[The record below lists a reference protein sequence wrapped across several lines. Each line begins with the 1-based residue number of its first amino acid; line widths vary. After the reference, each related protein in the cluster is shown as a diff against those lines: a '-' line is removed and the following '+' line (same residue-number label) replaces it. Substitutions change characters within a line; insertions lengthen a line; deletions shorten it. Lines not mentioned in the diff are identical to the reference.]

1 MKQFGLY
8 DGNGKLMFHVSLY
21 PNGLYELTGVERTFY
36 SGKHWKLTEDEL
48 NTFIQNDKLTKEYQT
63 CIFEYI

>member
-8 DGNGKLMFHVSLY
+8 DGNGLLMFHVTIC
-21 PNGLYELTGVERTFY
+21 PNGLYELTSVERTCY
-36 SGKHWKLTEDEL
+36 SGKHWKLMEEEL

-63 CIFEYI
+63 CMFEYI